1 MRLFETLADE
11 LRLKGIRLQEEGPG
25 VLEEVVEVSQISVSD
40 PVRLYLNEMGRYP
53 LLTAQQEV
61 ELAMQ
66 MESGRRAF
74 DRIDVEE
81 PLSGEDRTFLDH
93 EIEMG
98 EIAHR
103 KLVQSNLRLVVALAR
118 RYVGPGDG
126 AVGSDSGGK
135 RRVDAGG
142 GAFRLS
148 ARLQVLNL
156 RNMVDTSGHLEGHC

>member
-1 MRLFETLADE
+1 MAEIQQELEDIEAPGEAFETLADE

-81 PLSGEDRTFLDH
+81 PLSG
-93 EIEMG
+93 G
-98 EIAHR
+98 G
-103 KLVQSNLRLVVALAR
+103 SNIS
-118 RYVGPGDG
+118 
-126 AVGSDSGGK
+126 GS
-135 RRVDAGG
+135 
-142 GAFRLS
+142 
-148 ARLQVLNL
+148 
-156 RNMVDTSGHLEGHC
+156 